1 MAATTIDDRQRR
13 ARLVT
18 RHRLTPTLRAGDP
31 VAVADAVV
39 ALHATDP
46 ATVHLA
52 VAARTDGVRP
62 DDIAAALYDDRTLVR
77 TLAMRRTM
85 FVVTRALLPVLQ
97 ASSSVAVASTV
108 RRALVKDLDAA
119 GVDAD
124 PAGWLA
130 TTEEA
135 TVTALAAAGG
145 ATGAELAKVVPAL
158 ATTLTYAEGKA
169 YGATVAITS
178 RVLVLLG
185 LEGRIVRGRPRGSWI
200 SSQYQW
206 ATVERWLDSPIDAIS
221 VDDAR
226 RLLVERWLRA
236 FGPGT
241 IADLRWWTGWTAAAV
256 KAALAG
262 LAVADVAVDGG
273 GTALV
278 VADDLEPVIQPVPA
292 AALLP
297 ALDPTT
303 MGWKERSWYLGD
315 HGPALFDTNGNA
327 GPTVWWDGRVV
338 GGWAH
343 HPADGVVVR
352 LLEDIGREGAVAVAA
367 EAARLTAWI
376 GPTRVIPRF
385 RTPLER
391 ALVAGPG

>member
-1 MAATTIDDRQRR
+1 MAVPRIDDIQRR

-18 RHRLTPTLRAGDP
+18 RHRLVPEHRAADP
-31 VAVADAVV
+31 CAVADAVV

-52 VAARTDGVRP
+52 VAARSHAVGPGDV
-62 DDIAAALYDDRTLVR
+62 AAALYDDRSLVR

-85 FVVTRALLPVLQ
+85 FVVTRPLLPVLA
-97 ASSSVAVASTV
+97 ASSSLAVAATV
-108 RRALVKDLDAA
+108 RRALVKDLAAA
-119 GVDAD
+119 GVDPD
-124 PAGWLA
+124 PARWLA
-130 TTEEA
+130 ATEEA
-135 TVTALAAAGG
+135 AVTALAAAGE
-145 ATGAELAKVVPAL
+145 ATGAELSKAVPAL

-169 YGATVAITS
+169 YGGTVAITS

-200 SSQYQW
+200 SSQYRW
-206 ATVERWLDSPIDAIS
+206 ATVERWLGAPIDAIS

-226 RLLVERWLRA
+226 RLLVERWLRS

-241 IADLRWWTGWTAAAV
+241 VADLRWWTGWTAAAV

-262 LAVADVAVDGG
+262 LAVADVALDGG

-278 VADDLEPVIQPVPA
+278 LADDLEPVVRPVPS

-303 MGWKERSWYLGD
+303 MGWKARSWYLGD

-327 GPTVWWDGRVV
+327 GPTVWWDGRIT
-338 GGWAH
+338 GGWAQ
-343 HPADGVVVR
+343 HPGGDVVVR
-352 LLEDIGREGAVAVAA
+352 LLDEVGREAGAAIEA

-376 GPTRVIPRF
+376 GPIRVIPRF

-391 ALVAGPG
+391 ELVAGPG